1 MFKVPTLFCSLVVL
15 FMKPNPIRY
24 MPLCYLGPNSGKSKF
39 IKVTHENF
47 FELIL
52 ILLAYILKTLDII
65 QNIGGISDFLNN
77 F

>member
-24 MPLCYLGPNSGKSKF
+24 MPLCYLGPKSGKSKF

-47 FELIL
+47 
-52 ILLAYILKTLDII
+52 
-65 QNIGGISDFLNN
+65 LN
-77 F
+77 